1 MNKQSRLPLG
11 SVIGILGGGQLG
23 RMLSLSAS
31 QLGFKTHIYDPDFNA
46 PAKQVTNLSSTFK
59 YDDIKKKME
68 ATMAQL
74 VKKMG
79 LKSVV
84 KHLVGKGGMSY
95 FIDDPKEAKKLQTN
109 YFYRYNTSLNGLM
122 IHHDIPPEEFLKYV
136 HTIDLSFMKEDMIM
150 RNELEKLDMEKFIFT
165 NGSAEHAKN
174 ILTHLGV
181 YDLFGRDKVFDIQD
195 AGYIPKPEAKTFDLM
210 LKKFEINPKETI
222 YIEDIA
228 KNLSIGYE
236 RGCITVWLINDEHFG
251 KMDSD
256 KDYIS
261 HKIENLSLF
270 LKEIR
275 LLKSK

>member
-1 MNKQSRLPLG
+1 MKNFKEMKYLLLDLDGVCYGKHNNYSLERVFGQVSQRMTTFISERL
-11 SVIGILGGGQLG
+11 
-23 RMLSLSAS
+23 
-31 QLGFKTHIYDPDFNA
+31 K
-46 PAKQVTNLSSTFK
+46 
-59 YDDIKKKME
+59 
-68 ATMAQL
+68 
-74 VKKMG
+74 
-79 LKSVV
+79 
-84 KHLVGKGGMSY
+84 
-95 FIDDPKEAKKLQTN
+95 IDMKEAKKLQTD
-109 YFYRYNTSLNGLM
+109 YFYKYNTSLNGLM

-136 HTIDLSFMKEDMIM
+136 HTIDLSFMKKDKIM

-181 YDLFGRDKVFDIQD
+181 YDLFGRDKIFDIKD
-195 AGYIPKPEAKTFDLM
+195 AGYVPKPEAKTFDLM
-210 LKKFEINPKETI
+210 VEKFGLNPKETI

-236 RGCITVWLINDEHFG
+236 RGCATVWLINDEHFG
-251 KMDSD
+251 KMESD

-275 LLKSK
+275 LLKSQ